1 MKTRNCPTGNIL
13 VLGIG
18 NILLTDEGAGVRA
31 LERLADRY
39 EFSSNVTLMDG
50 GTLGVRLLEPMM
62 DADRLVILD
71 AVRVG
76 GRPGKVRRFTVEDL
90 KVTLAGKASL
100 HDKGIVEALGYA
112 ELLDRRPRTVI
123 IGIEPKDITS
133 WSTML
138 SDPVQAGLD
147 LMVAAALLEIRRFG
161 GECRQCAHDLAFVA
175 V

>member
-1 MKTRNCPTGNIL
+1 MRTSNCPTGNIL

-18 NILLTDEGAGVRA
+18 NTLLTDEGAGVRA
-31 LERLADRY
+31 LERLMERY

-62 DADRLVILD
+62 AADRLVVLD

-76 GRPGKVRRFTVEDL
+76 GRPGTVHRFTAEDL
-90 KVTLAGKASL
+90 KSTLAGKGSL
-100 HDKGIVEALGYA
+100 HDMGILEALGYA

-123 IGIEPKDITS
+123 IGIEPEDFTS
-133 WSTML
+133 WSTSL
-138 SDPVQAGLD
+138 SDPVQEGLD
-147 LMVAAALLEIRRFG
+147 LMVAAALLEVRRFG
-161 GECRQCAHDLAFVA
+161 GECRQCARELAAVA